1 VSAAPFNSRRSPRAA
16 ADVLEEHRDDGFLN
30 ADAAADYVGVTT
42 QGDLSASQAREPAAL
57 QVRRSAP
64 LRPGGATGVGDRPM
78 SAEDRIC
85 ELHSSAIQR
94 NVRLAGPLTSVQRIP
109 FRARGDLL

>member
-1 VSAAPFNSRRSPRAA
+1 VLAPLQLNALAERV
-16 ADVLEEHRDDGFLN
+16 ADVLEERRDDGFLS
-30 ADAAADYVGVTT
+30 ADAAADYLGVTRKAIYALVER
-42 QGDLSASQAREPAAL
+42 GNLPHFKPAG
-57 QVRRSAP
+57 RP

-85 ELHSSAIQR
+85 ELDSSAVQP